1 MATANPNVLLVVL
14 DSVRARNTSLH
25 GYRRETTPRLDA
37 FADRA
42 TTYRQARAPGIHS
55 LASHASI
62 FSGAHVAAHGLTSH
76 GAQIDPGRTVWA
88 DLADRGYDTGFFT
101 PNAVVT
107 RSSNFGDAFDT
118 VVGPKERQSAPFPDA
133 LSPSTVENIND
144 TSYVDYLR
152 LSLTSGRPIRS
163 LVNGAAELAYDR
175 LDRFAVDESGATY
188 VPEFLDWHADRSGPW
203 AACLNL
209 MDAHYPYVPDDEHDR
224 WGGSYLQRLHRET
237 RGPYSTTFLSGEYLW
252 KLRAFEALY
261 DGAIRQADAHVDR
274 LLGALRER
282 GELDD
287 TLVVVTSDHGEGFGE
302 PSELEP
308 TVELVD
314 HSWGISEEVTHVPL
328 VVKYPGQTEGRTV
341 DRPATLTRFPAVVR
355 AAVDGEGAA
364 EADATDGDRS
374 FAPDGPVLVSTER
387 VTSPSEELPDACPNP
402 ERYAGPW
409 RAVYEWR
416 DGAVWKFSRRGDS
429 ALTQVIPNA
438 LERQVIERDEDVTSE
453 VFDAIEPDPTV
464 AAGNRDLDAD
474 VQSHLKEL
482 GYL

>member
-1 MATANPNVLLVVL
+1 MATGNPNVLLVVL

-55 LASHASI
+55 LASHASL
-62 FSGAHVAAHGLTSH
+62 FAGVPVAAHGLTSH
-76 GAQIDPGRTVWA
+76 GAQIDPGRTIWA

-118 VVGPKERQSAPFPDA
+118 VVGPKERQSTPFPDA

-144 TSYVDYLR
+144 TSYLDYLR
-152 LSLTSGRPIRS
+152 LSLTSGRPVRS
-163 LVNGAAELAYDR
+163 LVNGVAELAYDK
-175 LDRFAVDESGATY
+175 LSRFAVDESGATY
-188 VPEFLDWHADRSGPW
+188 VPEFLDWHAERSGPW

-209 MDAHYPYVPDDEHDR
+209 MDAHYPYLPDEDHDR
-224 WGGSYLQRLHRET
+224 WGGAALRRLHRET
-237 RGPYSTTFLSGEYLW
+237 RGPYSTTFLSGEHLW

-274 LLGALRER
+274 LLGALKER
-282 GELDD
+282 GDLDD

-314 HSWGISEEVTHVPL
+314 HSWGVSEEVTHVPL
-328 VVKYPGQTEGRTV
+328 VVKYPGQDAGRTV
-341 DRPATLTRFPAVVR
+341 ERPATLTRFPAVARGV
-355 AAVDGEGAA
+355 VD
-364 EADATDGDRS
+364 DGDDPS
-374 FAPDGPVLVSTER
+374 FAPTGPVLVSTER
-387 VTSPSEELPDACPNP
+387 VASPSEDLPDACSHP

-416 DGAVWKFSRRGDS
+416 DGAVWKYSRRGDS

-438 LERQVIERDEDVTSE
+438 LERQVIERDEDVVEST
-453 VFDAIEPDPTV
+453 FDGVDPDPTV
-464 AAGNRDLDAD
+464 AAGSRDLDAD

>member
-1 MATANPNVLLVVL
+1 MPPNVLLVIL
-14 DSVRARNTSLH
+14 DSARAQNTSLH
-25 GYRRETTPRLDA
+25 GYRRETTPNLST
-37 FADRA
+37 FADRS

-62 FSGAHVAAHGLTSH
+62 FTGTNVAAHELTTH
-76 GAQIDPGRTVWA
+76 GVEINPTRTVWA
-88 DLADRGYDTGFFT
+88 DLAAGGYDTGLFT
-101 PNAVVT
+101 PNAVIT

-118 VVGPKERQSAPFPDA
+118 VVGPKERQSTPFPDA
-133 LSPSTVENIND
+133 LSPSSVENIND
-144 TSYVDYLR
+144 TSHFDYLQMA
-152 LSLTSGRPIRS
+152 LTGGRPVRA
-163 LVNGAAELAYDR
+163 LTNGVAELAYDH
-175 LDRFAVDESGATY
+175 LDYFTADESGATY
-188 VPEFLDWHADRSGPW
+188 VPEFLDWHIDREGPW

-209 MDAHYPYVPDDEHDR
+209 MDTHHPYCPADEYNR
-224 WGGSYLQRLHRET
+224 WGGPHLRRLHRET

-252 KLRAFEALY
+252 KLEAFEALY
-261 DGAIRQADAHVDR
+261 DGSIRQADAHVDR
-274 LLGALRER
+274 LLTVLDER
-282 GELDD
+282 GDLDD
-287 TLVVVTSDHGEGFGE
+287 TLVVITSDHGEGFGE

-314 HSWGISEEVTHVPL
+314 HSWSVSEAITHVPL
-328 VVKYPGQTEGRTV
+328 VVQYPEQSEAKTV

-355 AAVDGEGAA
+355 GIVGGGDEGK
-364 EADATDGDRS
+364 EVG

-387 VTSPSEELPDACPNP
+387 VHCPRDELPDACPNP

-416 DGAVWKFSRRGDS
+416 DGEVWKFSRRGES

-438 LERQVIERDEDVTSE
+438 LERQIVAHDEDVVDTTFETVES
-453 VFDAIEPDPTV
+453 DPTV
-464 AAGNRDLDAD
+464 AAGSVELGSD